1 MPDSPLA
8 LRIAND
14 IASCIHVGEFGPGAH
29 LATEQLAVRFQVSR
43 SPVREALALLS
54 KRGVLENRKNRGFFV
69 VAMAPERGRNGAQQI
84 AEDFDDPYYAFA
96 EDWLNDRIAEEQTE
110 QAVRERYHLTRAQ
123 TQDLLSRA
131 AREGWAEPKPGY
143 GWRLR
148 PVAKTA
154 EAFEQ
159 IYRFRAVIEPA
170 ALLEPGFRFDKDVAS
185 SLRRTQERLAS
196 GKLDGFA
203 PAAMTAA
210 GAQFHE
216 ELIKMSGNQMFFQA
230 LERANQLRRLAEY
243 RLKVN
248 PERVIVQSRE
258 HLELLD
264 LLAQGDNLEAAHFM
278 RRHLSGAL
286 ALKSPVI
293 HPRAGDAPKSTRSK
307 NRD

>member
-14 IASCIHVGEFGPGAH
+14 IASSIHMGEFGPGAH
-29 LATEQLAVRFQVSR
+29 LATESLAARFQVSR

-54 KRGVLENRKNRGFFV
+54 KRGVLENRRNRGFFV
-69 VAMAPERGRNGAQQI
+69 AAAALDRSRNAGARQI
-84 AEDFDDPYYAFA
+84 ATEFDDPYYAFA
-96 EDWLNDRIAEEQTE
+96 EDWLNDRIGDEQTE
-110 QAVRERYHLTRAQ
+110 QAVRDRYGLTRAQ

-170 ALLEPGFRFDKDVAS
+170 ALLEPGFRFDKEVAA

-196 GKLDGFA
+196 GKLDGLA

-216 ELIKMSGNQMFFQA
+216 ELAKMSGNPMFFQA
-230 LERANQLRRLAEY
+230 LERSNQLRRLAEY

-248 PERVIVQSRE
+248 PARVMVQSRE
-258 HLELLD
+258 HLEMLD
-264 LLAQGDNLEAAHFM
+264 LLAKGDNLEAAHYM

-286 ALKSPVI
+286 ASKSPVI
-293 HPRAGDAPKSTRSK
+293 HPRAGDSPKSTR
-307 NRD
+307 

>member
-1 MPDSPLA
+1 MPHSPLA
-8 LRIAND
+8 LRIADD
-14 IASCIHVGEFGPGAH
+14 IASCINMGEFGAGAH
-29 LATEQLAVRFQVSR
+29 LATEWLASRFQVSR
-43 SPVREALALLS
+43 SPVREALTLLS

-69 VAMAPERGRNGAQQI
+69 VPIALVQGRAANQQI
-84 AEDFDDPYYAFA
+84 VGQFDDPYYAFA
-96 EDWLNDRIAEEQTE
+96 EDWLNDRIGDEQTE
-110 QAVRERYHLTRAQ
+110 QAVRDRYGLTRAQ

-170 ALLEPGFRFDKDVAS
+170 ALLEPGFHFDKHVAA
-185 SLRRTQERLAS
+185 SLRRTQDRLAS
-196 GKLDGFA
+196 GKLEGFA
-203 PAAMTAA
+203 PAAMTGA

-216 ELIKMSGNQMFFQA
+216 ELAKMSGNPMYFQA
-230 LERANQLRRLAEY
+230 LERANQLRRLVEY
-243 RLKVN
+243 RLRVN
-248 PERVIVQSRE
+248 PERVMVQSRE
-258 HLELLD
+258 HLQILD
-264 LLAQGDNLEAAHFM
+264 LLAKGDNLEAAHLM

-286 ALKSPVI
+286 ASKSPMV
-293 HPRAGDAPKSTRSK
+293 HPRATDAAKSIRSK